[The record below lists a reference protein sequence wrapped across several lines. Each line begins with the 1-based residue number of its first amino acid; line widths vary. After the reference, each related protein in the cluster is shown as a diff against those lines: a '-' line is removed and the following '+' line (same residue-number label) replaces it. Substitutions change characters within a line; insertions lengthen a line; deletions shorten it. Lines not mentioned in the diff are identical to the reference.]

1 MTRFFFLLIYS
12 FLQKKCIK
20 HSVHTCI
27 DLNTA
32 VMNLLISKLK
42 LILVIWGT

>member
-1 MTRFFFLLIYS
+1 MFFFINLFI
-12 FLQKKCIK
+12 FAKKCIK